1 MIQTFRFSSVYFYDF
16 IFWFLIFRP
25 FTNDLGVRS
34 EVWFRPFFDP
44 NLYVDYVVPFPRL

>member
-1 MIQTFRFSSVYFYDF
+1 MIRTFRFSSVYFYDF
-16 IFWFLIFRP
+16 IFWFLIFHP
-25 FTNDLGVRS
+25 FTNDLDVRS